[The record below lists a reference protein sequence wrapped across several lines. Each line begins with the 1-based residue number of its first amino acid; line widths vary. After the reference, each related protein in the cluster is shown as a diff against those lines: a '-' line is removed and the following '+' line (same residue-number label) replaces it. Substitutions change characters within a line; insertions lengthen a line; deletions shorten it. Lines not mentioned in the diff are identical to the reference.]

1 MKIWNCGKIASEGYA
16 SGPAFLVCR
25 EKRPV
30 RKDKIREEEIEGEIR
45 RFEQAVETGREQ
57 LQKLLAAEAQSA
69 TSEQAGN
76 SAIFAGHLDILT
88 DCALHEEVTGR
99 IVQDLENAQRAL
111 QLSADHYAG
120 IFETMDDA
128 YMRERADDIRDVT
141 QRLMLILQGAEET
154 AFDTLR
160 ETSVVV
166 ARDLTPSDTIRMN
179 MKLVAGIITEKGGIT
194 SHVGIIARN
203 RGIPCLVCAGPDI
216 REIRGQEQIL
226 LDAQRGSI
234 ITSPGRE
241 EKEVFLRNAAAYREM
256 CKKAEE
262 SAALPCITMDG
273 RKLSICANAG
283 SPEEAEQAAAYDVD
297 GIGLFRSEF
306 LYMQQGRFPT
316 EDEQFQAY
324 QSAVHWMKGRE
335 VTIRTLDIGGD
346 KGLDYFQIPKE
357 DNPFLGCR
365 AIRICLNRPD
375 IFKTQ
380 LRAIL
385 RASAFG
391 RVRILFPMITSL
403 EELEK
408 AQAILGVC
416 KDELSEEGRP
426 FDKGLETGIMI
437 ETPAAVLLAQEL
449 ASRVDFFSIGTNDLT
464 QYILAADRGNPAVAT
479 LYNPFHPAVLR
490 SIQHVIRAGHE
501 HHIPVGMCGELAGNI
516 EAARLLL
523 GMGLDEFSMSA
534 SGSPRIKQELRAASC
549 ESAMAAAA
557 EVLKSPYIVSG

>member
-1 MKIWNCGKIASEGYA
+1 M
-16 SGPAFLVCR
+16 GPAFLVRR
-25 EKRPV
+25 EERPV
-30 RKDKIREEEIEGEIR
+30 RKDKIRADEIEGEIR
-45 RFEQAVETGREQ
+45 CFEQAVETGREQ
-57 LQKLLAAEAQSA
+57 LRKLLEEAQNAASD
-69 TSEQAGN
+69 QAGN
-76 SAIFAGHLDILT
+76 SDIFAGHLDILT
-88 DCALHEEVTGR
+88 DCALYEEVTGR
-99 IVQDLENAQRAL
+99 IRQDLENAQRAL

-128 YMRERADDIRDVT
+128 YMRERADDVRDVT
-141 QRLMLILQGAEET
+141 RRLMLILQGTEET
-154 AFDTLR
+154 AFDALR
-160 ETSVVV
+160 EISVVV
-166 ARDLTPSDTIRMN
+166 AKDLTPSDTIRMN
-179 MKLVAGIITEKGGIT
+179 LELVAGIITENGGIT

-216 REIRGQEQIL
+216 REIRDRDLIL
-226 LDAQRGSI
+226 LDAQRGRI
-234 ITSPGRE
+234 ITSPDQK
-241 EKEVFLRNAAAYREM
+241 EKEMFLQNEAEYREM
-256 CKKAEE
+256 RKKAEE
-262 SAALPCITMDG
+262 NAALPCITMDG
-273 RKLSICANAG
+273 RKISICANVG
-283 SPEEAEQAAAYDVD
+283 SQEEAEQAAAYDVD

-306 LYMQQGRFPT
+306 LYMRQRRFPT
-316 EDEQFQAY
+316 EDEQFEAY

-346 KGLDYFQIPKE
+346 KEVDYFQIPEE

-385 RASAFG
+385 RASAYG

-408 AQAILGVC
+408 AQAILGDC
-416 KDELSEEGRP
+416 KAELKEEGQP
-426 FDKGLETGIMI
+426 FDEGSETGIMI

-464 QYILAADRGNPAVAT
+464 QYMLAADRGNPAVAA

-490 SIQHVIRAGHE
+490 SIQHVIRAGHAQ
-501 HHIPVGMCGELAGNI
+501 HIPVGMCGELAGN
-516 EAARLLL
+516 AGAVRLLL

-534 SGSPRIKQELRAASC
+534 SGSPRIKQELRAASY
-549 ESAMAAAA
+549 ESAKAEAA
-557 EVLKSPYIVSG
+557 EVLKSPYIISG